1 MSRFDDLYYNDSFLN
16 KNINDINE
24 IVNKEYTSDKIDD
37 IIEENNKEYYN
48 YVKNRINKD
57 EFTFEDIK
65 ENLYTNCSD
74 SVGKAK
80 FIVDYFK
87 FKYIIVNALL
97 LKQFFDDILNGQNE
111 LTQVDYKHFI
121 IYHFSKETIDLTID
135 KEYNI
140 FNKLIQSLIE

>member
-24 IVNKEYTSDKIDD
+24 VVNKEYTSDKIDD

-48 YVKNRINKD
+48 YVKNRINQD

-65 ENLYTNCSD
+65 ENLYSSCSD
-74 SVGKAK
+74 SVSKAK

-87 FKYIIVNALL
+87 FKYTIVNALL

-140 FNKLIQSLIE
+140 FIKLIQSLIE

>member
-48 YVKNRINKD
+48 YVKNRINQD

-65 ENLYTNCSD
+65 ENLYSSCSD
-74 SVGKAK
+74 SVSKAK
-80 FIVDYFK
+80 FIIDYFK
-87 FKYIIVNALL
+87 FKYTIVNALL

-140 FNKLIQSLIE
+140 FIKLIQSLIE

>member
-16 KNINDINE
+16 KNINDITE

-65 ENLYTNCSD
+65 ENLYSNCSD
-74 SVGKAK
+74 SVRKAK
-80 FIVDYFK
+80 FIIDYFK
-87 FKYIIVNALL
+87 FKYTIVNALL

-140 FNKLIQSLIE
+140 FIKLIQSLIE

>member
-24 IVNKEYTSDKIDD
+24 VVNKEYTSDKIDD

-65 ENLYTNCSD
+65 ENLYSYCCD
-74 SVGKAK
+74 SVSKAK

-87 FKYIIVNALL
+87 FKYTIVNALL

-140 FNKLIQSLIE
+140 FIKLIQSLIE

>member
-48 YVKNRINKD
+48 YVKNRINQD

-65 ENLYTNCSD
+65 ENLYSSCSD
-74 SVGKAK
+74 SVSKAK

-87 FKYIIVNALL
+87 FKYTIVNALL

-140 FNKLIQSLIE
+140 FIKLIQSLIE

>member
-24 IVNKEYTSDKIDD
+24 VVNKEYTSDKIDD

-48 YVKNRINKD
+48 YVKNRINQD

-74 SVGKAK
+74 SVSKAK
-80 FIVDYFK
+80 FIIDYFK
-87 FKYIIVNALL
+87 FKYTIVNALL

-140 FNKLIQSLIE
+140 FIKLIQSLIE

>member
-24 IVNKEYTSDKIDD
+24 VVNKEYTSDKIDD

-48 YVKNRINKD
+48 YVKNRINQD

-65 ENLYTNCSD
+65 ENLYSYCSD
-74 SVGKAK
+74 SVSKAK
-80 FIVDYFK
+80 FIIDYFK
-87 FKYIIVNALL
+87 FKYTIVNALL

-140 FNKLIQSLIE
+140 FIKLIQSLIE

>member
-24 IVNKEYTSDKIDD
+24 VVNKEYTSDKIDD

-65 ENLYTNCSD
+65 ENLYSNCSD
-74 SVGKAK
+74 SVRKAK
-80 FIVDYFK
+80 FIIDYFK
-87 FKYIIVNALL
+87 FKYTIVNALL

-140 FNKLIQSLIE
+140 FIKLIQSLIE

>member
-65 ENLYTNCSD
+65 ENLYSSCSD
-74 SVGKAK
+74 SVSKAK

-87 FKYIIVNALL
+87 FKYTIVNALL

-140 FNKLIQSLIE
+140 FIKLIQSLIE